1 MTQKSLF
8 VFALS
13 LALGTSAL
21 SAHAAS
27 TAVSGAN
34 PRPQAVSGANPRP
47 QAVSGANPRPQADS
61 NAVASSP
68 DVSVWAVLMT
78 ALGL

>member
-1 MTQKSLF
+1 MTQKSLSIL
-8 VFALS
+8 ALS
-13 LALGTSAL
+13 LTLSTSAL

-27 TAVSGAN
+27 NAVSGAN

-47 QAVSGANPRPQADS
+47 QSGSSGA
-61 NAVASSP
+61 SSQDP
-68 DVSVWAVLMT
+68 SIWTILLT